1 MDLDA
6 LAVQQGEIPPR
17 FDKATGGTI
26 GTTSVAPG
34 AIEPE
39 TLLAACSRGHLNSA
53 NSTATTM
60 DCLRV

>member
-34 AIEPE
+34 
-39 TLLAACSRGHLNSA
+39 LLARPRQLGQFNVYNHGLFTCLMPL
-53 NSTATTM
+53 STRTG
-60 DCLRV
+60 